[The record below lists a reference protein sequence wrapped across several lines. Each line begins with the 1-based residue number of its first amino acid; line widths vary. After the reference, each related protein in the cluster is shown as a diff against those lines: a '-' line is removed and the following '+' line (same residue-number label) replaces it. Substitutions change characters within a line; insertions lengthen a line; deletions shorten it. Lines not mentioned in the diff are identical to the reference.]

1 MTTTLP
7 KNQLN
12 NVLRLAMTAD
22 AERLVQLDA
31 TLSKAARRLGLAV
44 GNVRAP
50 RRVPP
55 GSDQVDTGS
64 LAAWLARVEPGDEGA
79 ALQVRQIM
87 ATIEAAKVAK
97 PKGG

>member
-1 MTTTLP
+1 MTAAMP
-7 KNQLN
+7 RNQLD
-12 NVLRLAMTAD
+12 NVLRLALTAD
-22 AERLVQLDA
+22 AERLVQLDS
-31 TLSKAARRLGLAV
+31 TVSKVARRLGLAV

-50 RRVPP
+50 RRVPF

-79 ALQVRQIM
+79 TLQVRQIM
-87 ATIEAAKVAK
+87 AAIEAAKAAR